1 MINRDELLKEFSEEK
16 RLRKAIRGLFEVYLK
31 EKNKSKINET
41 RLRKIVRKLIT
52 EANST
57 DVPSDQPHKST
68 GINVLEDLLR
78 NIIPTIENDYKALT
92 SDKEQ
97 RSSFR
102 AHILNA
108 IQNTLEPVDVKAK
121 AGGSEELVEVE
132 GDVTVN
138 VTDENKF
145 IPVRDIDEEPAAE
158 ENEEET
164 FSAIE
169 GMDETGRNFAANTFN
184 KVEKQIIEA
193 YESLANVDDRDLFYD
208 YLLTNLKL
216 YFDKFEDELK
226 LTVDEPESPDY
237 NPEGDAAA
245 LDAEFAGS
253 EELVKG
259 GGGS

>member
-1 MINRDELLKEFSEEK
+1 MINRDELLKEFSEEQ

-31 EKNKSKINET
+31 EKNDSKANEA
-41 RLRKIVRKLIT
+41 RLRKVVQKLIS

-57 DVPSDQPHKST
+57 DVPSEQPHKNT

-92 SDKEQ
+92 SNKAQ

-108 IQNTLEPVDVKAK
+108 IQNTLEPVDVIGK
-121 AGGSEELVEVE
+121 AGETEELVEAA

-138 VTDENKF
+138 VTDEEKF
-145 IPVRDIDEEPAAE
+145 IPVRDADQEPEEDEEDSFA
-158 ENEEET
+158 
-164 FSAIE
+164 AIE
-169 GMDETGRNFAANTFN
+169 GLDETGRNFAANTFN

-193 YESLANVDDRDLFYD
+193 YESLANTDDRELFYD

-237 NPEGDAAA
+237 NPEEEAAS
-245 LDAEFAGS
+245 LDDEFAGS
-253 EELVKG
+253 EELVKHG
-259 GGGS
+259 GGL